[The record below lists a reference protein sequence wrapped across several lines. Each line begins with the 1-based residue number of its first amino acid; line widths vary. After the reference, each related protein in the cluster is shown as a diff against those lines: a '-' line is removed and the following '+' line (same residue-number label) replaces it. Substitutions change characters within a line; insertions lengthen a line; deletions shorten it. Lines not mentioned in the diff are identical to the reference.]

1 MCLVTSKYTVVI
13 LVTALPGWPCEYNSV
28 GSCLHPYALK
38 AKKELNAQSSYTG
51 ELRTGTRVGRAKFMQ
66 CLE

>member
-1 MCLVTSKYTVVI
+1 VHAIGFPT
-13 LVTALPGWPCEYNSV
+13 GWV
-28 GSCLHPYALK
+28 GDQ
-38 AKKELNAQSSYTG
+38 ELCYGKGFRCVYICRDEKDDTG

>member
-1 MCLVTSKYTVVI
+1 MCDRLAGLAEEFGT
-13 LVTALPGWPCEYNSV
+13 
-28 GSCLHPYALK
+28 
-38 AKKELNAQSSYTG
+38 YTG

>member
-13 LVTALPGWPCEYNSV
+13 LLTALPGWPCEYNSV

-38 AKKELNAQSSYTG
+38 AKKELNAQSS
-51 ELRTGTRVGRAKFMQ
+51 
-66 CLE
+66 